1 MTKGN
6 TDHIVQRNKYIGI
19 VKSDKYDSVING
31 RLFSII
37 ITAAVCT
44 PNRRKLSS
52 GGTSLSGENS
62 RDFESDL
69 SLRQSKVTKV
79 DLFEF
84 FPVRFTEVLT
94 AFLSDGVVGCI

>member
-1 MTKGN
+1 MLWVITDIVCNLNCTK
-6 TDHIVQRNKYIGI
+6 
-19 VKSDKYDSVING
+19 
-31 RLFSII
+31 L
-37 ITAAVCT
+37 C
-44 PNRRKLSS
+44 S

>member
-1 MTKGN
+1 MLWVITDIVFNLNCTK
-6 TDHIVQRNKYIGI
+6 
-19 VKSDKYDSVING
+19 
-31 RLFSII
+31 L
-37 ITAAVCT
+37 C
-44 PNRRKLSS
+44 S